1 MRPRSAVAVWA
12 AALALGGTAGL
23 VAPPLDDVLPVGPA
37 APSAAAST
45 SGPGSPAPG
54 ASSPTPVAPVTPSA
68 SPSTSASPSASASP
82 SPSPSQP
89 PPTRADLLSVRSFAQ
104 VLTAVVDASPAKP
117 DRSIDA
123 TSCVSDDVHATAT
136 LKKIT
141 GHDPVL
147 EGDWQ
152 EVDDG
157 TTNRQLVA
165 VADDEED
172 ARESVTR
179 LAISMQ
185 ACEEATPGHFVVGQ
199 PSTHN
204 FSPTRSGTSVG
215 YYPDSLNRSGR
226 APTDVEPCGGTVL
239 ARNGTRFTTVVVD
252 SCLDGAQLAELAD
265 TASERLG

>member
-1 MRPRSAVAVWA
+1 MRPRPAVAVWA

-23 VAPPLDDVLPVGPA
+23 VAPPLDDVLAVGRA
-37 APSAAAST
+37 APSAGATA
-45 SGPGSPAPG
+45 SGPGSPASG
-54 ASSPTPVAPVTPSA
+54 ASGPTPVVPVTPSA
-68 SPSTSASPSASASP
+68 SPSPSTTPSPSASP

-104 VLTAVVDASPAKP
+104 VLTPVVDASPAKP
-117 DRSIDA
+117 DRTIDA
-123 TSCVSDDVHATAT
+123 TSCVSDDVHATST
-136 LKKIT
+136 LEKIT
-141 GHDPVL
+141 GHEPVL

-165 VADDEED
+165 VADDDED

-199 PSTHN
+199 PSTQN
-204 FSPTRSGTSVG
+204 YSPTRSATSVG
-215 YYPDSLNRSGR
+215 YYPDALNRSGR
-226 APTDVEPCGGTVL
+226 APTDAEPCGGTLL
-239 ARNGTRFTTVVVD
+239 ARNGTRFTSVVVS
-252 SCLDGAQLAELAD
+252 SCLDGAQLAQLAD